1 MATRTAVKRLTA
13 EYRDIQRSPPPG
25 IEARPDGDNILE
37 WYYVLHGPE
46 DTPFAGGLYMG
57 SLTFPANYPFS
68 PPAIRM
74 LTPSGRFEPGARLC
88 LSMSDY
94 HPESWNPAWS
104 VNTILVG
111 LMSFMCSNEIATGA
125 MNTTNAQKRRYT
137 ERSARWNLDNP
148 RFRENFPHLVDQL
161 KQQAAQNAATIQ
173 EEEDKSPT
181 RVLPKDDKQGG
192 YFWKVAI
199 GALLAAF
206 IIASATRS

>member
-13 EYRDIQRSPPPG
+13 EYRDLQKSPPPD
-25 IEARPDGDNILE
+25 IEARPDGDNILQ

-125 MNTTNAQKRRYT
+125 MNTTTAQKRRYT
-137 ERSARWNLDNP
+137 ERSAQWNLDNT
-148 RFRENFPHLVDQL
+148 RFCENFPHLVDDL
-161 KQQAAQNAATIQ
+161 KKQVA
-173 EEEDKSPT
+173 DKVHTTPDVPEPNPA
-181 RVLPKDDKQGG
+181 RVLPKARQQSG
-192 YFWKVAI
+192 YFWKVAM
-199 GALLAAF
+199 GTLLAAI
-206 IIASATRS
+206 IIASAVRA